1 MSVARFQKGAVRNMR
16 RRDFVKG
23 ILAASAAAKALA
35 AEQATPAAT
44 PVAQHTL
51 PPPEPVAPG
60 PTPWMRGLTDVKP
73 LQLSTLVPDAV
84 AQTDAHFFNA
94 QQTATLRRLCAVLM
108 PPMKGFPGALDAGA
122 PEFLDF
128 LIGASPRSRRQM
140 YLEGLDWLDGEAN
153 RKFAVPF
160 AKVTDAQADAL
171 IRPWLRTW
179 MAEQGPTELH
189 AGFINQAHSD
199 IRTATANSQV
209 WNEAARAGGY
219 RSSGVDLYWYPV
231 DPNMN
236 RDPAE
241 QMSNGAPGN
250 V

>member
-1 MSVARFQKGAVRNMR
+1 MR

-23 ILAASAAAKALA
+23 ILAASAAAKALG
-35 AEQATPAAT
+35 AEQATQAAAPAA
-44 PVAQHTL
+44 QHVL

-73 LQLSTLVPDAV
+73 LELSTLVPDAV

-94 QQTATLRRLCAVLM
+94 QQTATLRRLCALLM
-108 PPMKGFPGALDAGA
+108 PPLKGFPGALDAGA

-128 LIGASPRSRRQM
+128 LVGASPRPRRQL
-140 YLEGLDWLDGEAN
+140 YLDGLDWLDEEAM
-153 RKFAVPF
+153 RKFAVSF
-160 AKVTDAQADAL
+160 AKATDAQADAL

-179 MAEQGPTELH
+179 MGERPPTELH
-189 AGFINQAHSD
+189 ADFINQAHSD
-199 IRTATANSQV
+199 IREATTNSQG

-219 RSSGVDLYWYPV
+219 RSSGLDLYWYPV

-236 RDPAE
+236 RDAAE
-241 QMSNGAPGN
+241 PKRS
-250 V
+250 

>member
-1 MSVARFQKGAVRNMR
+1 MR

-23 ILAASAAAKALA
+23 ILAASAAAKALGAQQA
-35 AEQATPAAT
+35 AP

-73 LQLSTLVPDAV
+73 LQLSELVPDAV
-84 AQTDAHFFNA
+84 AQTDAHFFNS

-108 PPMKGFPGALDAGA
+108 PPLKGFPGALDAGA

-128 LIGASPRSRRQM
+128 LVGVSPRPRRQM
-140 YLEGLDWLDGEAN
+140 YLDGLDWLDGEAN

-179 MAEQGPTELH
+179 MAEQGPRELH

-199 IRTATANSQV
+199 IRTATTNSQG
-209 WNEAARAGGY
+209 WNERARAGGY

-236 RDPAE
+236 RESAE
-241 QMSNGAPGN
+241 QLSNGAPGAGQPS
-250 V
+250 

>member
-1 MSVARFQKGAVRNMR
+1 MR

-23 ILAASAAAKALA
+23 ILAASAAAKALGA
-35 AEQATPAAT
+35 QQATPAAP

-73 LQLSTLVPDAV
+73 LQLSALVPDSV
-84 AQTDAHFFNA
+84 AQTDAHFFHP
-94 QQTATLRRLCAVLM
+94 QHTATLRRLCAVLM
-108 PPMKGFPGALDAGA
+108 PPLKGFPGALDAGA

-128 LIGASPRSRRQM
+128 LVGASPRPRRQM
-140 YLEGLDWLDGEAN
+140 YLDGLDWLDGEAR

-160 AKVTDAQADAL
+160 AQVTDAQADAL

-179 MAEQGPTELH
+179 MGEQPPTELH

-199 IRTATANSQV
+199 IRAATINSQG
-209 WNEAARAGGY
+209 WSEAARAAGH
-219 RSSGVDLYWYPV
+219 RSNGVDLYWYPV

-236 RDPAE
+236 RDSAK
-241 QMSNGAPGN
+241 QVSNGAPAAGH

>member
-1 MSVARFQKGAVRNMR
+1 MSSMR

-23 ILAASAAAKALA
+23 ILAASAAAKALGAQQA
-35 AEQATPAAT
+35 APAVA
-44 PVAQHTL
+44 PVAQHVL

-73 LQLSTLVPDAV
+73 LELSTLVPDAV

-94 QQTATLRRLCAVLM
+94 QQTGTLRRLCALFM

-128 LIGASPRSRRQM
+128 LVGASPRGTQQM
-140 YLEGLDWLDGEAN
+140 YLEGLDWLDEQAMS
-153 RKFAVPF
+153 KFNATF
-160 AKVTDAQADAL
+160 AKATDAQADAV

-179 MAEQGPTELH
+179 MGEQLPTELH

-199 IRTATANSQV
+199 IRTATANSQG
-209 WNEAARAGGY
+209 WSEAARAAGY

-236 RDPAE
+236 RDSAE
-241 QMSNGAPGN
+241 PLRN
-250 V
+250 